1 MLYGTMEFNDFID
14 FVRSMGYNDID
25 LSKSPYEVY
34 RGIRKLPDGSKDIV
48 VIYKKSNGTISMAK
62 QNSHLMELFYKQ
74 QERRGYTK
82 GNREQ
87 VKTNAKKDAERDSLD
102 AFWEEAC
109 TLAEEISSCTT
120 RDQKE
125 RILAGVSSLR
135 VLKEVAILLSESL

>member
-1 MLYGTMEFNDFID
+1 MLYGTMEFNDFRD

-25 LSKSPYEVY
+25 LSKNPYEVY
-34 RGIRKLPDGSKDIV
+34 RGIRKLPDGSKDMV

-62 QNSHLMELFYKQ
+62 QDSHLIDLFYKQ
-74 QERRGYTK
+74 QERRGYTR
-82 GNREQ
+82 GNRES
-87 VKTNAKKDAERDSLD
+87 VKENVKKDAEKDSLE

-109 TLAEEISSCTT
+109 TLVEEISSCTT

>member
-1 MLYGTMEFNDFID
+1 MLYETMEFNDFRD

-25 LSKSPYEVY
+25 LSKNPYEVY
-34 RGIRKLPDGSKDIV
+34 RGVRSLPDGSKDIV

-62 QNSHLMELFYKQ
+62 QTHLVDLFYKQ
-74 QERRGYTK
+74 QERRGHAQ
-82 GNREQ
+82 GNREP
-87 VKTNAKKDAERDSLD
+87 VKANVKKPTEEAL
-102 AFWEEAC
+102 WEEAC

>member
-1 MLYGTMEFNDFID
+1 MLYGTAEFNDFRN

-25 LSKSPYEVY
+25 LSKNPYEVY
-34 RGIRKLPDGSKDIV
+34 RGIRSLPDGSKDIV
-48 VIYKKSNGTISMAK
+48 VIYKKSNETISMAK
-62 QNSHLMELFYKQ
+62 QNAHLMDLFYKQ
-74 QERRGYTK
+74 QERRGYAQ
-82 GNREQ
+82 GNGEP
-87 VKTNAKKDAERDSLD
+87 VKANVKKPTEEAL
-102 AFWEEAC
+102 WEEAC